1 MPTGGCREIGLA
13 PLSPSLLAPPHKLE
27 GGSSPSFTLELWERL
42 RDIGLLPLGISFHL
56 SFSSSFY
63 LLVPWFLLLP
73 CLEKKR
79 CDVFGKSKSGG
90 ASLVLLWG
98 CGNTRTD
105 MWVQGE
111 GDTDTSQTT

>member
-1 MPTGGCREIGLA
+1 MGEASRYRAAALGDLLLPIFFLLLLPSCSLV
-13 PLSPSLLAPPHKLE
+13 PSPSLL
-27 GGSSPSFTLELWERL
+27 R
-42 RDIGLLPLGISFHL
+42 
-56 SFSSSFY
+56 
-63 LLVPWFLLLP
+63 
-73 CLEKKR
+73 EKER